1 MLQSILLTV
10 LPLLISFSLSSQPD
24 TTYNSIQKPS
34 WTPPPI
40 AFPIVWTTLYL
51 LMGLASARVAESVGL
66 VSIPMLIY
74 AFQLLLNVSWT
85 PVFFGQ
91 GKYAQALTIL
101 RALIIAVIA
110 TIVVFWNVDTIAGAL
125 LLPYLVW
132 LGVAHELNRG
142 VVRLNPST

>member
-1 MLQSILLTV
+1 MLQSIALTT
-10 LPLLISFSLSSQPD
+10 LPLLISFSLSSQPGERYD
-24 TTYNSIQKPS
+24 AIQKPS

-51 LMGLASARVAESVGL
+51 LMGYASARVAGAVGL

-74 AFQLLLNVSWT
+74 AFQLVLNVSWT

-110 TIVVFWNVDTIAGAL
+110 TIVVFWQVDATAGAL
-125 LLPYLVW
+125 LLPYLAW
-132 LGVAHELNRG
+132 LAVAHELNRG
-142 VVRLNPST
+142 VVRLNPEN

>member
-1 MLQSILLTV
+1 MLQSIALTV
-10 LPLLISFSLSSQPD
+10 LPLLISFSLSTQPSERYD
-24 TTYNSIQKPS
+24 AINKPS

-40 AFPIVWTTLYL
+40 VFPIVWTTLYL

-66 VSIPMLIY
+66 VSIPILIY
-74 AFQLLLNVSWT
+74 AFQLLLNISWT

-110 TIVVFWNVDTIAGAL
+110 TIVVFWNVDMD
-125 LLPYLVW
+125 YCC
-132 LGVAHELNRG
+132 
-142 VVRLNPST
+142 